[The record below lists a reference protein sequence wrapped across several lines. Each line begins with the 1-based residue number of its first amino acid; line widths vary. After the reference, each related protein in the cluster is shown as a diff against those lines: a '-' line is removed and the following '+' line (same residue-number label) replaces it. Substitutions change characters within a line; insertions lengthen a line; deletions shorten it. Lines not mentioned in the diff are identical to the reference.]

1 MRPSVSFLLRFFA
14 ATAILFGAWTFGGVA
29 DVYAQFVVNI
39 SSPLMG
45 LVNGFHVSSVLPTD
59 LGLNVMITRGRGDV
73 PLPLRPR
80 EIFSGLVPFLAL
92 VVASQGLAWQRRLT
106 SVVAGLGILFLF
118 HVGLMLLSPYLTGI
132 PQSDLSIVWKQR
144 VNMTIDIFYAFYGLV
159 GFAAL
164 PFLLWWSL
172 TDGVGGL
179 MSAPPAQAGNSDS
192 V

>member
-1 MRPSVSFLLRFFA
+1 MRPSASFLLRFFA
-14 ATAILFGAWTFGGVA
+14 ATALFFGAWTYGGVA
-29 DVYAQFVVNI
+29 DTYARFVMGV

-45 LVNGFHVSSVLPTD
+45 LVNGFEVSSVTPAKY
-59 LGLNVMITRGRGDV
+59 GLNVMITRGRGEV

-92 VVASQGLAWQRRLT
+92 VFASQGLAWQRRLT
-106 SVVAGLGILFLF
+106 SLVAGVGILFLF

-164 PFLLWWSL
+164 PFLLWWSF
-172 TDGVGGL
+172 TYRAGEMTIPG
-179 MSAPPAQAGNSDS
+179 SATTR
-192 V
+192 